1 MVGWISC
8 FSYGVHP
15 QHLIQMDT
23 VLIWANSS
31 IFVIFTTNTYTNFY
45 VDSKYDTFVSGM
57 IHKITEIRVH
67 A

>member
-1 MVGWISC
+1 
-8 FSYGVHP
+8 
-15 QHLIQMDT
+15 MDT

-31 IFVIFTTNTYTNFY
+31 IFVIFTTNTYTNFC
-45 VDSKYDTFVSGM
+45 VDSKYDTFTFVNGM